1 MEGKFRISN
10 GERIRKQQTFD
21 PKKIFVEKCGQKIN
35 VYDSI
40 QEASVDTDLYKTLEK
55 YGSIEPLMN
64 PNLQQIEQDFEEYET
79 LMTLHEKI
87 EKAENMWLK
96 LDAGVKEKFHNNKNE
111 FVEKGKQW
119 LQEMLAKEQKIEAV
133 PVGTPIEKIKIKE
146 EK

>member
-79 LMTLHEKI
+79 LMTLHEKNR
-87 EKAENMWLK
+87 KSRK
-96 LDAGVKEKFHNNKNE
+96 YV
-111 FVEKGKQW
+111 
-119 LQEMLAKEQKIEAV
+119 AKTRCRCKRKI
-133 PVGTPIEKIKIKE
+133 PQQ
-146 EK
+146 

>member
-133 PVGTPIEKIKIKE
+133 PVGTPIEKIKE

>member
-1 MEGKFRISN
+1 MATQFRLPN

-64 PNLQQIEQDFEEYET
+64 PNLKEIEQDFEEYET
-79 LMTLHEKI
+79 LMSLHEKI

-111 FVEKGKQW
+111 FVEKGQQW
-119 LQEMLAKEQKIEAV
+119 LQEMLQKEKRIETV
-133 PVGTPIEKIKIKE
+133 PVGTPIEKIKE